1 MARVGQQVGLDAST
15 PSWASPLSTF
25 SGSEMVVTMELRVA
39 LSQMNEARLDDLRGG
54 RGREGNRRRPTAG
67 LSAATTRDASV

>member
-1 MARVGQQVGLDAST
+1 MTRVGQQVGLDAST
-15 PSWASPLSTF
+15 PSWASTLSTF
-25 SGSEMVVTMELRVA
+25 TGSEMVVTMELRVA

-54 RGREGNRRRPTAG
+54 RGREGNRRPTAG